1 MSRILLFLGTN
12 LAVLVVL
19 GIVMRV
25 LGPMFGID
33 PRGAVGILIMAAII
47 GFVGSFISLA
57 MSKSMAKR
65 STGAIVIESP
75 RTAEERW
82 LLETV
87 GRQAQAAGIRTPEV
101 AIYNAPDLNAFATG
115 MNRNKALVAVSTG
128 LIANMSRDEVEAVL
142 AHEIS
147 HVANGDMVTLALL
160 QGVLNTFVIFLSRIL
175 GQVIDQAI
183 FRREGGSHG
192 IGYFMVVMVL
202 EILFGVLATIIAM
215 WFSRQR
221 EFRADAG
228 GATLAGREK
237 MIGALSRLQLNRNQ
251 TALPEEV
258 QAFGISGQVKKGLK
272 ALFMSH
278 PPLEVRI
285 QALRAAG

>member
-19 GIVMRV
+19 GVVMRV
-25 LGPMFGID
+25 LGPMFGIN
-33 PRGAVGILIMAAII
+33 PQSAVGILIMAAII

-65 STGAIVIESP
+65 ATGAIVIESP

-82 LLETV
+82 LLDTV
-87 GRQAQAAGIRTPEV
+87 TRQAQAAGIGMPEV

-128 LIANMSRDEVEAVL
+128 LLSNMSHDEIEGVL

-175 GQVIDQAI
+175 GGVIDQVI
-183 FRREGGSHG
+183 FRREGGGHG
-192 IGYFMVVMVL
+192 IGYFLVVMVL
-202 EILFGVLATIIAM
+202 EVLFGVLATIIAM
-215 WFSRQR
+215 WFSRKR

-228 GATLAGREK
+228 GASLAGRDK
-237 MIGALSRLQLNRNQ
+237 MLGALARLQLNHGQ

-258 QAFGISGQVKKGLK
+258 QAFGISGQVKSGLK

-285 QALRAAG
+285 QALRAAA

>member
-19 GIVMRV
+19 GVVMRV

-33 PRGAVGILIMAAII
+33 PRSAVGILILAAII

-65 STGAIVIESP
+65 ATGAIVIESA
-75 RTAEERW
+75 RTADERW

-87 GRQAQAAGIRTPEV
+87 GRQAQAAGIGMPEV

-115 MNRNKALVAVSTG
+115 MNRNSALVAVSTG
-128 LIANMSRDEVEAVL
+128 LLASMSKAEIEGVL

-160 QGVLNTFVIFLSRIL
+160 QGVLNTFVIFLSRML
-175 GQVIDQAI
+175 GQEIDQI
-183 FRREGGSHG
+183 VFRRESSGPG
-192 IGYFMVVMVL
+192 IGYFVTVMVL
-202 EILFGVLATIIAM
+202 EMLFGVLATIIAM
-215 WFSRQR
+215 WFSRRR

-228 GATLAGREK
+228 GAGLAGREK
-237 MIGALSRLQLNRNQ
+237 MIGALARLQLNRGQ

-258 QAFGISGQVKKGLK
+258 QAFGISGQVKQGFR
-272 ALFMSH
+272 ALFASH
-278 PPLEVRI
+278 PPLEERI
-285 QALRAAG
+285 QALRVAA